1 MKFELM
7 TPASQVADIPEATF
21 VALPGDDGDFGV
33 MHGHMP
39 LISTLRDGQTIEV
52 TDNVGK
58 KSRFTV
64 NGAFADVQPHAVTV
78 LAETASAV

>member
-7 TPASQVADIPEATF
+7 TPAAQLAVIDEATF
-21 VALPGDDGDFGV
+21 VELPGDDGYFGV

-39 LISTLRDGQTIEV
+39 IISTLRDGEVIEV
-52 TDNVGK
+52 TDNVGQ

-64 NGAFADVQPHAVTV
+64 KGAFADVQPHAVTV
-78 LAETASAV
+78 LAESASAV